1 MKRRNNAV
9 SGDVGATGKWK
20 EPRMDVLNDIV
31 DTLELKG
38 ALYFR
43 TDFSPPWAIGVPR
56 YQQAARFHLVVQG
69 RCFVRL
75 AAGAIVEMGP
85 GDLIL
90 IPGGADHAL
99 CSEPDIAPTDLETV
113 IKESGYD
120 GRGVFALGASD
131 EAAAVR
137 MVCGHFSFREGADH
151 PLLRALPDHLLVTNS
166 IRAQNSWLDEVLR
179 LIVRQIFAEP
189 ESSAATITRL
199 SEVIFLETL
208 RACADQSPS
217 LARII
222 AGMRRKQ
229 IGEALLL
236 MHERLAEPW
245 TLESLAASV
254 GMSRSKFAEQFRD
267 AIGCAPMTY
276 LADWR
281 MQKAISLL
289 AASRLSVQEV
299 ATETGYQSPAAF
311 TRAFTQ
317 KIGVPPKEFRRRD
330 SAALH

>member
-1 MKRRNNAV
+1 MKRHNDAA
-9 SGDVGATGKWK
+9 GARRLVENQKD
-20 EPRMDVLNDIV
+20 PRMDVLNDIV

-56 YQQAARFHLVVQG
+56 YQRAARFHLVVQG

-75 AAGAIVEMGP
+75 AGGAVVELGP

-90 IPGGADHAL
+90 IPRGADHAL
-99 CSEPDIAPTDLETV
+99 CSAPEIAATNLET
-113 IKESGYD
+113 IIRESGYD

-137 MVCGHFSFREGADH
+137 IVCGHFSFREGADH

-179 LIVRQIFAEP
+179 LIVRQIFSEP

-245 TLESLAASV
+245 TLESLATSV

-267 AIGCAPMTY
+267 AIGCAPMSY
-276 LADWR
+276 LAEWR

-289 AASRLSVQEV
+289 AASRLSVQEI
-299 ATETGYQSPAAF
+299 ATETGYLSPAAF

-317 KIGVPPKEFRRRD
+317 KVGVPPKEFRRRD